1 MNSAVRRLRQETSTV
16 FLPTRLTDSKIA
28 HLIKNKALESTLSHR
43 ETKKKRAGAYRL
55 TYSVLKELQDQQDK
69 GSAVG
74 IRALTTAMWV
84 MMKHGLPRAVPRLFD
99 HMVSKRI
106 KPEVIAW
113 NILAGSYASTGSFDM
128 MWGSIHKMKEASIQ
142 PNVMTYNTCIGQAS
156 RAEGASECFK
166 LFSQMVAERI
176 VPDSH
181 SWSRLISSCDTVHKA
196 QQTLDAMQQS
206 MQPTFVHFNAV
217 LAVCLK
223 KLDDT
228 SGELFFRSMLAQKLR
243 DCKPNTTSY
252 TTLMTIYKNQGRF
265 DNVVEVYNR
274 MKTFAITPNTATYI
288 VFLGACDM
296 MATRGG
302 PEQAKYISVAVTAAK
317 QAVREGLDDPSLL
330 ITASRF
336 LLTHKGHNELVALRD
351 FLNDH
356 DIDMPKTFVIHVA
369 EATRAIEHV
378 QNPA

>member
-84 MMKHGLPRAVPRLFD
+84 MMKHGLPRAVPR
-99 HMVSKRI
+99 
-106 KPEVIAW
+106 
-113 NILAGSYASTGSFDM
+113 SFDM

-228 SGELFFRSMLAQKLR
+228 SGELFFRSMLAQK
-243 DCKPNTTSY
+243 
-252 TTLMTIYKNQGRF
+252 
-265 DNVVEVYNR
+265 
-274 MKTFAITPNTATYI
+274 
-288 VFLGACDM
+288 
-296 MATRGG
+296 
-302 PEQAKYISVAVTAAK
+302 
-317 QAVREGLDDPSLL
+317 
-330 ITASRF
+330 
-336 LLTHKGHNELVALRD
+336 
-351 FLNDH
+351 
-356 DIDMPKTFVIHVA
+356 
-369 EATRAIEHV
+369 
-378 QNPA
+378 